1 MTRYQLIER
10 VLRQIYNGQPSDDSN
25 ITYGLVNQ
33 WLNDA
38 IGAAARKNYTD
49 NIQIDGISYINNS
62 FYTTFKNLDIEAET
76 VDNVTYRVDLPSI
89 PVALGKNEGVATLQF
104 VGDKKTS
111 QTAIPLSMNQIAYQ
125 EQLRPIQNKIAYWVE
140 GKNIYVKSSIPL
152 TSYKATVRMVSGGDS
167 TDLDSTLIIPDDYMP
182 VIIEYIK
189 GQLVFEKSRPI
200 DQSNDGVDNNN

>member
-10 VLRQIYNGQPSDDSN
+10 ILRQIYNGQPSDDSN

-152 TSYKATVRMVSGGDS
+152 TSYKATIRMVSGGDS

-182 VIIEYIK
+182 VVIEYIK

>member
-38 IGAAARKNYTD
+38 IGAAAKKNYTD
-49 NIQIDGISYINNS
+49 NIQLDGVSYINNS
-62 FYTTFKNLDIEAET
+62 FYTTFKNLDIYAET

-89 PVALGKNEGVATLQF
+89 PVALGRNEGVATLQF

-111 QTAIPLSMNQIAYQ
+111 QTAIPLSMNQVAYQ
-125 EQLRPIQNKIAYWVE
+125 EQLRPIQNKIAYWIE
-140 GKNIYVKSSIPL
+140 GNNIYVKSSIPL
-152 TSYKATVRMVSGGDS
+152 TSYKATLRMVSGGDS
-167 TDLDSTLIIPDDYMP
+167 TDLDSTLIVPDDYMP
-182 VIIEYIK
+182 VVVEYIK
-189 GQLVFEKSRPI
+189 GQLAFEKSRPI

>member
-38 IGAAARKNYTD
+38 IGAAAKKNYTD
-49 NIQIDGISYINNS
+49 NIQMDGVSYINNS
-62 FYTTFKNLDIEAET
+62 FYTTFKNLDIYAET

-89 PVALGKNEGVATLQF
+89 PVALGRNEGVATLQF

-111 QTAIPLSMNQIAYQ
+111 QTAIPLSMNQVAYQ
-125 EQLRPIQNKIAYWVE
+125 EQLRPIQNKIAYWIE
-140 GKNIYVKSSIPL
+140 GNNIYVKSSIPL
-152 TSYKATVRMVSGGDS
+152 TSYKATLRMVSGGDS

-182 VIIEYIK
+182 VVIEYIK
-189 GQLVFEKSRPI
+189 GQLAFEKSRPI

>member
-25 ITYGLVNQ
+25 ITFGLVNQ

-38 IGAAARKNYTD
+38 IGAAAKKNYTD
-49 NIQIDGISYINNS
+49 NIQMDGVSYINNS
-62 FYTTFKNLDIEAET
+62 FCTTFKNLDIYAET

-89 PVALGKNEGVATLQF
+89 PVALGRNEGVATLQF

-111 QTAIPLSMNQIAYQ
+111 QTAIPLSMNQVAYQ
-125 EQLRPIQNKIAYWVE
+125 EQLRPIQNKIAYWIE
-140 GKNIYVKSSIPL
+140 GENIYVKSSIPL
-152 TSYKATVRMVSGGDS
+152 TSYKATLRMVSGGDS

-182 VIIEYIK
+182 IVIDYIK
-189 GQLVFEKSRPI
+189 NQLVFEKSRPI

>member
-25 ITYGLVNQ
+25 ITFGLVNQ

-38 IGAAARKNYTD
+38 IGAAAKKNYTD
-49 NIQIDGISYINNS
+49 NIQMDGVSYINNS
-62 FYTTFKNLDIEAET
+62 FYTTFKNLDIYAET

-89 PVALGKNEGVATLQF
+89 PVALGRNEGVATLQF

-111 QTAIPLSMNQIAYQ
+111 QTAIPLSMNQVAYQ
-125 EQLRPIQNKIAYWVE
+125 EQLRPIQNKIAYWIE
-140 GKNIYVKSSIPL
+140 GENIYVKSSIPL
-152 TSYKATVRMVSGGDS
+152 TSYKATLRMVSGGDS

-182 VIIEYIK
+182 IVIDYIK
-189 GQLVFEKSRPI
+189 NQLVFEKSRPI